1 LYNVPDPHT
10 KYSCFESIPFS
21 VELSG
26 TYPGV
31 HSLGGPLIPRCAF
44 RCGVRF
50 RIQKAVQRFFRALFH
65 HLVKVIPDLPSSIL
79 MIF

>member
-1 LYNVPDPHT
+1 
-10 KYSCFESIPFS
+10 
-21 VELSG
+21 LSQYLSPWSYQALTLVSTRSG
-26 TYPGV
+26 DRSYRDA
-31 HSLGGPLIPRCAF
+31 L